1 MIWTRKE
8 SRDAFRRG
16 QGIVEFALVL
26 PIFLLLLF
34 GAIELGRAYLDKHL
48 LTNAAREGARVGTLP
63 SSTEPDVT
71 SIIDD
76 FLTDAGM
83 TAGSWQ
89 TSVVV
94 RDSGGTERAG
104 GLAGAQAGDRVYV
117 TVTYNFNVLVGSI
130 VPGLQGGIQLR
141 GNCVFRRE

>member
-1 MIWTRKE
+1 M
-8 SRDAFRRG
+8 
-16 QGIVEFALVL
+16 EFALVL

-63 SSTEPDVT
+63 SSMEQDVT
-71 SIIDD
+71 DIIDD

-83 TAGSWQ
+83 SAGSWQ

-94 RDSGGTERAG
+94 RDSVGTERAG
-104 GLAGAQAGDRVYV
+104 GLADAQAGDRVHV
-117 TVTYNFNVLVGSI
+117 TVTYNFDVLVGSI
-130 VPGLQGGIQLR
+130 VPGLQGAIQLR